1 MVRLAECKGANLI
14 TSRLSYSS
22 TAIELISALMLPKLL
37 QKLFGI
43 GIYHSLPNPMSSNL
57 NSYRK
62 MLTSL
67 YDLIELPNY
76 FYRIPQ
82 SIAYFLSIILIGLS
96 LAISEMGGLKFVL
109 GSVPVPQET
118 DSTPAM
124 TRPGAGPSS
133 AMVTRP

>member
-1 MVRLAECKGANLI
+1 
-14 TSRLSYSS
+14 
-22 TAIELISALMLPKLL
+22 
-37 QKLFGI
+37 
-43 GIYHSLPNPMSSNL
+43 
-57 NSYRK
+57 

-133 AMVTRP
+133 AMVTRPWVRGNRGMSIEPEMEFRPEVEFEPEIEILAETCEGGLGPLDQYQRC